1 MAQYFPSFLWVLRDF
16 ALQLVDQDGN
26 EINQKTYLENSLRDA
41 KGLSDAVERKNRVR
55 RMIRHFFKER
65 DCFTMVR
72 PMEDER
78 MLQNLAKAPDN
89 MVRDEFVKQV
99 DLLRSKTLKKVTAKQ
114 LKGKAI
120 NGPMLVELAKAY
132 IEALNKGKVPT
143 IDLAWDNVQAAELHR
158 AL

>member
-89 MVRDEFVKQV
+89 MVRDEFVK
-99 DLLRSKTLKKVTAKQ
+99 
-114 LKGKAI
+114 
-120 NGPMLVELAKAY
+120 
-132 IEALNKGKVPT
+132 
-143 IDLAWDNVQAAELHR
+143 
-158 AL
+158 